1 MSTRPS
7 RCALYGDRMA
17 IMQDGVV
24 IQVGT
29 PREVYQFPKNAFVAS
44 FVGETN
50 FISGKVH
57 QTSNGSATIETPVGT
72 LRSETVYH
80 DLSEGTPV
88 QCSIRP
94 ESLIVDSIRTVAT
107 PKTR

>member
-1 MSTRPS
+1 M
-7 RCALYGDRMA
+7 ADRMA

-72 LRSETVYH
+72 LHSETVYH
-80 DLSEGTPV
+80 DLSEG
-88 QCSIRP
+88 
-94 ESLIVDSIRTVAT
+94 D
-107 PKTR
+107 TRAVLNSPRVTHR